1 MTNAEEK
8 TTNQSILSKL
18 SGWPLLLLLV
28 GLVWLAA
35 NPGADVE
42 AVHCETKQHADS
54 VDVVMLSAEWCTYC
68 RRARRLFVNEKI
80 SYCEHDIER
89 SEMGQELY
97 RQSKVKVI
105 PIIRIQDDTLV
116 GFSKNEILQTL
127 ASYDLYP
134 LENI

>member
-1 MTNAEEK
+1 MTKTGEK
-8 TTNQSILSKL
+8 VPNQSILSKL
-18 SGWPLLLLLV
+18 RGWPLLLLLI
-28 GLVWLAA
+28 GLVWLATK
-35 NPGADVE
+35 PGADVE
-42 AVHCETKQHADS
+42 AVHCETKLHADS

-68 RRARRLFVNEKI
+68 RRARRLLVNEKI

-97 RQSKVKVI
+97 RESEVKLI
-105 PIIRIQDDTLV
+105 PIIRIQDDTLF

-134 LENI
+134 LEKI